1 MSGELLRLSRCCFC
15 ALEYVWSCDRVIACC
30 CWPCLLRRAMMS
42 SHSVAI
48 CRASSRPIQSSI
60 AVSVVVVVV
69 VVVVCIALS
78 ALWHS
83 LTPCLLPRCF
93 CCEEL
98 QCLLALC
105 LCYEMLTH
113 SILLL
118 YRLKHQAPLLLLH
131 AASAR
136 QLTHSFRCLLR
147 VGALVFLGL
156 GLMLGVG
163 LGSGRCGIK
172 SLPLLCSFRAAT

>member
-1 MSGELLRLSRCCFC
+1 M
-15 ALEYVWSCDRVIACC
+15 
-30 CWPCLLRRAMMS
+30 
-42 SHSVAI
+42 
-48 CRASSRPIQSSI
+48 
-60 AVSVVVVVV
+60 
-69 VVVVCIALS
+69 
-78 ALWHS
+78 
-83 LTPCLLPRCF
+83 
-93 CCEEL
+93 
-98 QCLLALC
+98 LALC

-172 SLPLLCSFRAAT
+172 SHHFCTHFGLRLGFLQSPLGLAVRSMRHKISATFVLISGCDLASCDHLLVFAFVSKLLTSFLQPPLGLCVRW

>member
-1 MSGELLRLSRCCFC
+1 
-15 ALEYVWSCDRVIACC
+15 
-30 CWPCLLRRAMMS
+30 MS
-42 SHSVAI
+42 SSTLCCYMPRFIQANPI
-48 CRASSRPIQSSI
+48 QYCCISSSSSSRSMHRFIGPL
-60 AVSVVVVVV
+60 ALTNSV
-69 VVVVCIALS
+69 L
-78 ALWHS
+78 
-83 LTPCLLPRCF
+83 RCF

-172 SLPLLCSFRAAT
+172 SLPLLCSFRAATWLLAITSWSCGQVDAA